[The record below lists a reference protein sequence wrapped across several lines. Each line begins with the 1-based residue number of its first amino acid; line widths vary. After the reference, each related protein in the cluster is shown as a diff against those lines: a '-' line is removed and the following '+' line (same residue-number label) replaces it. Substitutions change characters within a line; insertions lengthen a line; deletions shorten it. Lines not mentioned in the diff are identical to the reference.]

1 MRTKRS
7 NRNLIALWV
16 ALGAVACGE
25 SGGGPASD
33 AAAAGGTTPDA
44 SPNTDAASGG
54 AATADATSA
63 PEVDV
68 GAAPEA
74 DASLPPDAGP
84 QASAECLEACSHV
97 VGCFTQTEPQVCACA
112 GSTDPGAIQDACLS
126 QCNALL
132 VSTVGR
138 TATCPDL
145 AATMSTAYPALR
157 PYCGLDGE
165 CPEPPP
171 PHFGGPAP
179 ADLDPACVAFAD
191 RVVQCTTEACPGLAD
206 YTDGFAR
213 QMWEYCR
220 VLVQDPLFD
229 TAEPKTLEAI
239 RAVAELP
246 CEAPE
251 VQELVLRRITADR
264 QFAVGPHLAEFCAHG
279 PLAPEETCRAACER
293 WAECASSDPEQC
305 EFGCVVDAM
314 NSAHMACAAS
324 TSSCD
329 ELPQCDSSTGVDRE
343 TPTLL
348 ANFPADDC
356 RNSNIM
362 PAPGEEGHLVA
373 TRLTPPSYPWR
384 VDAIQYANLA
394 NVNSQSNCST
404 AFDER
409 VEVSV
414 MDADVPAAEPM
425 PVAVIPV
432 EGVDLPLDTVRM
444 VEVQLPEPIVLQA
457 GQHLLVGVSLSGTF
471 PDVSCV
477 LGCRWRVAQPNRFF
491 WSNAVSAPYDWA
503 ELSRFG
509 ITNEYWMFAVG
520 APVE

>member
-7 NRNLIALWV
+7 NRNLIALWM

-25 SGGGPASD
+25 SGGGAASD

-44 SPNTDAASGG
+44 SPNADAASGG

-74 DASLPPDAGP
+74 DAGLPPDAAP
-84 QASAECLEACSHV
+84 QASAECLDACSRV

-112 GSTDPGAIQDACLS
+112 GSSDPSAIQDACLS

-165 CPEPPP
+165 CQ
-171 PHFGGPAP
+171 PHFGGPPP
-179 ADLDPACVAFAD
+179 ADVDPACVAFAD

-206 YTDGFAR
+206 YTAGFAR
-213 QMWEYCR
+213 LMWGYCANA
-220 VLVQDPLFD
+220 LTDPFFQDN
-229 TAEPKTLEAI
+229 TAEPATPEAI

-251 VQELVLRRITADR
+251 VQALVARCITADR
-264 QFAVGPHLAEFCAHG
+264 QFAVSPHLAEFCAHG
-279 PLAPEETCRAACER
+279 PLAPEETCRAACDR
-293 WAECASSDPEQC
+293 WAECESIDPELC
-305 EFGCVVDAM
+305 RFGCAVNAM
-314 NSAHMACAAS
+314 VSRTTTCAAKL
-324 TSSCD
+324 SSCD
-329 ELPQCDSSTGVDRE
+329 ELPQCDQTTAVDRE

-362 PAPGEEGHLVA
+362 PAPGEEGHQVA

-384 VDAIQYANLA
+384 VDAIQYANVA
-394 NVNSQSNCST
+394 NVNSETTCST

-414 MDADVPAAEPM
+414 MDADVPVAEPM

-477 LGCRWRVAQPNRFF
+477 LGCRWRAAQPNRFF